1 MPVQVNEKACIDRE
15 HCFAAAAC
23 PYDAYFHNAL
33 RKTWETDPT
42 ICGDCPGPCLNFC
55 DKDALIW
62 GDDLVD
68 LKLVKAEIDGK
79 MTHAEVMEARAKHK
93 QELVEAAAAAKAAK
107 AAAEDAKKKK
117 EGAVME
123 ITTSNFEEEV
133 LRSDIPVAI
142 DCWAAWCGP
151 CKQYSP
157 TFEAVAKQYQG
168 IVKFAKLDTDAQ
180 PALGRGLGV
189 QALPT
194 TLIFYKGQ
202 LVNAVEGALPA
213 EHLQQWLYQ
222 TLAVIRQYATQL
234 DAEAED
240 AIAAAVRNLD
250 LIDAD
255 GNLPPTGEDMAP
267 EVPHA
272 QSGYTADTL
281 DPRNMSPQPPQPRRK
296 DDEGPGRRTA
306 SGLYIP

>member
-1 MPVQVNEKACIDRE
+1 MPVQVNEKACIDRA

-33 RKTWETDPT
+33 RKTWEVEST

-55 DKDALIW
+55 DKDALLW
-62 GDDLVD
+62 GDDLID
-68 LKLVKAEIDGK
+68 LKLVKAEVDGK
-79 MTHAEVMEARAKHK
+79 MTHAEVLEARANHK
-93 QELVEAAAAAKAAK
+93 KDLIEAAAAAEAAQ
-107 AAAEDAKKKK
+107 AAAEAARKKK

-123 ITTSNFEEEV
+123 ITIRNFEEEV
-133 LRSDIPVAI
+133 LRSDIPVAV

-157 TFEAVAKQYQG
+157 TFEAVARQYEG
-168 IVKFAKLDTDAQ
+168 IVKFAKLDTEAE
-180 PALGRGLGV
+180 PTLSRGLGV

-194 TLIFYKGQ
+194 TLLFYKGQ

-240 AIAAAVRNLD
+240 AITAAVQNLNLLD
-250 LIDAD
+250 GD
-255 GNLPPTGEDMAP
+255 GNLPPSADDLAAP
-267 EVPHA
+267 DVPHA
-272 QSGYTADTL
+272 QSGFSAQDL
-281 DPRNMSPQPPQPRRK
+281 DPRNMSPRPPSR
-296 DDEGPGRRTA
+296 DDDGPGRRTA